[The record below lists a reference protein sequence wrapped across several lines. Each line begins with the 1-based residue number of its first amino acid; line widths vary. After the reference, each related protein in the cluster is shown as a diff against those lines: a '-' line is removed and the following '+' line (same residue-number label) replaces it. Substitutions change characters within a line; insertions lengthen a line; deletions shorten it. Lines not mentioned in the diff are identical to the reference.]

1 MVLTALVVEV
11 HVRALLIVVA
21 GDLGLFVPLE
31 PGHVLL
37 VKPPRLLL
45 ELLSREELL
54 VAALLVVEGK
64 EQGVGGQSLKQR
76 AALDH
81 RRGLRGERVMRVV
94 LIPWSIPN
102 KNKQKIGVSGCRKY
116 ESHKQHQGT
125 VK

>member
-1 MVLTALVVEV
+1 MRRVVLTALVVEV

-102 KNKQKIGVSGCRKY
+102 KNK
-116 ESHKQHQGT
+116 
-125 VK
+125 